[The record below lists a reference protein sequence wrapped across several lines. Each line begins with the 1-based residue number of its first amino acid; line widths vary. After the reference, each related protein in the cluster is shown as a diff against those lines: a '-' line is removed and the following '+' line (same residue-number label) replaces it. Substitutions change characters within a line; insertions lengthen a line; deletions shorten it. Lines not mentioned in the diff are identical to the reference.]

1 MKITASLAPAENI
14 VGTDETR
21 RKRKKKKGTERDS
34 GSRKNDGHL
43 TVPVWDTKG
52 TRAKNRRRSR
62 SVGPSDRCNRPKTDR
77 SKIGKDHLATVDLDK
92 QEEERRAASRGY
104 ISTTVSKQSTGLE
117 SGQAHWRVRA
127 GRGVF
132 YGKMRPGIGSD
143 SSQIFSTGFISG
155 YSSAELCAFGCRII
169 PSKRRAPDEQD
180 AFVRWPGHWEEYAYR
195 WDQLPTKDPEFIK
208 YNLTCPSGPP
218 ILASGAPEIATSDL
232 TSGIPPI

>member
-77 SKIGKDHLATVDLDK
+77 SKIGKDHLAAVDLDT

-104 ISTTVSKQSTGLE
+104 ISTTAKPTGVYEQDVE
-117 SGQAHWRVRA
+117 S
-127 GRGVF
+127 F

-143 SSQIFSTGFISG
+143 SSQML
-155 YSSAELCAFGCRII
+155 YLRLL
-169 PSKRRAPDEQD
+169 KR
-180 AFVRWPGHWEEYAYR
+180 
-195 WDQLPTKDPEFIK
+195 
-208 YNLTCPSGPP
+208 
-218 ILASGAPEIATSDL
+218 
-232 TSGIPPI
+232 